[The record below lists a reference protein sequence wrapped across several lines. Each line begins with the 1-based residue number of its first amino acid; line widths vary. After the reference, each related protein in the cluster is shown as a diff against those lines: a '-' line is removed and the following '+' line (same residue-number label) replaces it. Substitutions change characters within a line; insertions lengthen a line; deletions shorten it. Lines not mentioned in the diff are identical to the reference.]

1 MSTEKPTDMIAEPA
15 VPVAEAAPAAESLT
29 GAAAHDAAAEEAA
42 EDGAEAEE
50 EEEEEEEE
58 DDEDED
64 DEEDED
70 APLSETHRI
79 AEEFAALCEAGRF
92 AEAGETFWAEDVVS
106 LEPMDEMAVTTGKEA
121 VRAKGEWWAANHEV
135 HEVDVDGPYVNGDQ
149 FALVLEIEVTPK
161 ATGER
166 IEMEEIALYTL
177 RDGKIV
183 EERFLTRMG

>member
-1 MSTEKPTDMIAEPA
+1 
-15 VPVAEAAPAAESLT
+15 
-29 GAAAHDAAAEEAA
+29 
-42 EDGAEAEE
+42 
-50 EEEEEEEE
+50 
-58 DDEDED
+58 
-64 DEEDED
+64 
-70 APLSETHRI
+70 
-79 AEEFAALCEAGRF
+79 
-92 AEAGETFWAEDVVS
+92 
-106 LEPMDEMAVTTGKEA
+106 
-121 VRAKGEWWAANHEV
+121 V